1 MSQKA
6 FDNYNHL
13 EQMEGYRTEGYT
25 VSGTDSS
32 GITIGFGVDLS
43 QPPYN
48 TPEGLLNAGFDQSF
62 VDNVVSLDI
71 LGKDVGTLKKEG
83 KDPNQ
88 LASQVTLPDDED
100 TKINQFNIVKNSIL
114 ERIEPYKETMDP
126 IAQES
131 FATLTHWGG
140 SAMSNENRSAIEDP
154 NKLGPY
160 QRKAYVF
167 GVIQDGIDDIIADK
181 GYITNDE
188 YQAVI
193 LKGQNSISNFKD
205 LSPLNTQTLN
215 REMSFVSDSTGV
227 VVNQDNYLQIL
238 EPKQKEKE
246 TVEGISADEPTMEE
260 QAAEIE
266 RKKQQEFQ
274 PEPVDTIPVKPVPET
289 EVEEPEIKKVTEPEF
304 DIVIDEQTEENVTDK
319 KTTDVETPVE
329 TEEEKVEIFTPSQP
343 IIDPATGEIIE
354 QAGKGPTKQDVEKKP
369 KEETVEITIGDTKY
383 KVPKSEATPVDTEQV
398 NEDLAKA
405 MAPKINVASVE
416 EEEIKVEQEQEQ
428 VGPTVKNLE
437 KKEAIEENK
446 KYSPRANTYKEDRD
460 FINNNEPDGENDQ
473 LYNFKKERYEQSVM
487 VANRIMGDDHDYGED
502 AEAMREAILAVIT
515 PNEFD
520 QVSEKYARGLPGAL
534 GVSGDLLDQS
544 KEGRKIRAGIMFR
557 ARNLLLEQRGEEL
570 NNQND
575 FLELDEKLLLNN
587 KTTIEERVT
596 ENNSAVEDLQQE
608 WQQIKQNGYYVYS
621 GYKETWVPNFKNKEQ
636 EEQYNNWRTRTE
648 AVNEDRLA
656 INEDIKKFDNKAS
669 KFKEERD
676 KFVTNTNNFFE
687 NISFNHAEGIF
698 NSVDNKIEIIYD
710 DEGRA
715 TFSSKFDESLRNSFD
730 NTIVY
735 GGPHG
740 LIDLGKTFDVISS
753 TANAYA
759 KYYALEVGL
768 KNKIIAGLGIG
779 TAVGA
784 FVTDALNISPDRGKD
799 LFTGETYS
807 ALDFVTTKYV
817 NLSKNNI
824 LPASE
829 NVPNP
834 VFSPD
839 GFLKFNNEAD
849 AYSIGK
855 FLGPG
860 LTYMANLAGS
870 TKRMLA
876 KRAALIAS
884 GKLKQVTGK
893 QIKYWNRKGALGYKS
908 SLFGIYDT
916 GSKVAFNRNFFNSLH
931 KKYRFTQKAAINLN
945 QIAATSRMTY
955 LSNVGELKA
964 QGVNSEM
971 ALAGASFMS
980 LATGISQSIMPDY
993 LWFST
998 QSGRAA
1004 VKAYA
1009 SSLKGLGAKNL
1020 SAQARIAG
1028 AKTAGETFLKNTF
1041 KELGEESLDFVLNE
1055 IIQQSFVTNRSSEL
1069 LDMTKINE
1077 VILGTLMMVSI
1088 PGGFR
1093 ARRDYKAIRDY
1104 VVQETYYD
1112 GAKLYN
1118 SLVKRIQPVD
1128 TEIKRLE
1135 NITTRSKEENEY
1147 LKVLKKERDA
1157 DQKALNEIGNILD
1170 VIKVAPKFVTTE
1182 TVDLMIKK
1190 NDLIKKK
1197 KEITDKKDVTLHSRE
1212 IQELNSQIEQLNIE
1226 IQQTDYF
1233 AKKEQIGKKLLA
1245 DGFALAQKEGVRTID
1260 VSKVQNE
1267 QEFRDFRN
1275 VENAYRR
1282 QVNKT
1287 ISEEQNK
1294 IKADKS
1300 NYDKNGNLKKSVAK
1314 KLRKLEDQKLA
1325 TIPTYTEAKKGP
1337 EGMIFYD
1344 DASGEHVIVINSDK
1358 AIESG
1363 NFAVVHHELFH
1374 GMLRKSMINNPEM
1387 MTRLAYILRQ
1397 ELKNNPA
1404 LSRYII
1410 NKFGSYANGNIT
1422 AKNADELMVIM
1433 SEALLLR
1440 RTAVSKNFL
1449 NRFAD
1454 VIRRVGREFGVTVK
1468 IKDVRDLIA
1477 FIEDYS
1483 REAKRGRFS
1492 KALKKVKEQG
1502 LQSTVSLKAKQRK
1515 GLQKETRIG
1524 ALIEK
1529 VTGAVKGMS
1538 QSVYTNEK
1546 LIVDLDLSDNTQKI
1560 VAKNAEIRQRIL
1572 DEGITK
1578 NGKIVASPALQDE
1591 LVANNLPLAV
1601 NLAKFAANNPNIAQL
1616 EEGKR
1621 VGFDQFLSGYYEN
1634 LVDLART
1641 YDASVNEFGQYLN
1654 TLLPLRYGQIL
1665 RGETAGQVEGTVSI
1679 DAKEA
1684 RQVADTEQGM
1694 TERYSDSETI
1704 MPDVNVANR
1713 LGGTELQDQIED
1725 HFNKGVSMII
1735 NGPAKGQTREQW
1747 LKELTDLG
1755 FADLDGTLPDLSNI
1769 DFSQVQPYA
1778 FPIIADYYGIDRD
1791 KLDWRLNKKN
1801 KDKGLIPKGKKASF
1815 MANLRIDSKKGTNEL
1830 QTIQRRIRSNPEL
1843 HIVASLPKAFVG
1855 TKEKPIKSNKVRPLL
1870 LKSFYNKGEKIN
1882 NVNLFFRFPVVD
1894 TNAYLEKVGIVDKKA
1909 DRSDRNTSA
1918 FANAVVFE
1926 VARKVSAQ
1934 GIKQALAKNGN
1945 LHAKVRVGLDD
1956 GINKFS
1962 ESKAFKEANPIDQKT
1977 ILAGVK
1983 QMEEQLLALII
1994 DLPGD
1999 ENNKELRREVKKLFK
2014 QTFGDKINLSLQGK
2028 LANSLLGKTGIV
2040 TKYGTMINNY
2050 AVNRGFL
2057 PELRQFVEEELHS
2070 YNETKDVYELLGLYG
2085 EGEADLTRPDAFTKL
2100 DVERGRANLLRIVQD
2115 LKNQVETGKLE
2126 KRKAISYII
2135 MLKGIYGKASRIADK
2150 GLVGDGLVRVKVNN
2164 GELGGFRASV
2174 VSSASDFTKLVNS
2187 VDEGFFELNLSEI
2200 KLKQKYNLTITS
2212 DQSAEVLEN
2221 YLQNLEITQELNE
2234 QAELA
2239 RDLTKYLFIW
2249 NWNKYGSKENKKD
2262 KMMFAQFLFNLGS
2275 NMNSPSRKAAK
2286 IFGIATNV
2294 IGENNK
2300 LLIPAN
2306 QINRLTT
2313 YEHAK
2318 PHHVLLS
2325 QITDVLQNN
2334 AEKDWDALIDKVF
2347 DDYVVNIIKGKT
2359 KDNVDFD
2366 DLLSRSGLSSK
2377 VQRSY
2382 DTEADINN
2390 ANEVLQTSIG
2400 RLYNDITHGDSRTSA
2415 IKVVN
2420 KDFTL
2425 HNKIIGKEFEADG
2438 KPKVS
2443 QSLSYQEAA
2452 KIARS
2457 KAYNEDLKGISILDF
2472 DDTLATTNSKV
2483 KYTSPDGTQG
2493 TLNAEEYAK
2502 NYVNLLNRGYTFDFS
2517 EFNEVV
2523 EGKVGPLFDK
2533 ALKLAKK
2540 YGTEDMFIL
2549 TARPPEAQRAIY
2561 DFLNSVGLH
2570 IPYDN
2575 ITGLANSTAEAKAL
2589 WITKKV
2595 EEGYNDIYFA
2605 DDALQNVKEV
2615 ENVLNQLDVKSKVQQ
2630 AKVSRSE
2637 KYDEQFND
2645 ILEEQSGISSEKR
2658 FSETKARR
2666 RGADKGKY
2674 RFFIPPSAED
2684 FLGLIYNFLP
2694 KGAKGE
2700 KALKFFK
2707 EALLD
2712 PFANAI
2718 TAVNNAR
2725 QVMMSEYNELV
2736 KSTPGIRKRL
2746 NEKVLDGDF
2755 TVEDAVR
2762 VYLWDKA
2769 GFKIPGLSETDK
2781 KALLKIVN
2789 QDEQL
2794 TSFAMSV
2801 SKISRQKE
2809 GYLEP
2814 DVEWEVDNIKYD
2826 LFQKSNRIKR
2836 ADFLTEF
2843 KKNRETIF
2851 GKWDGRKLVGSNMNK
2866 IEAIYGKPFRQALE
2880 DILWRM
2886 ENGTNRGF
2894 GDNKM
2899 VNDFMNWLNGSV
2911 AATMFVNM
2919 RSALLQQ
2926 LSFVNFINWEDNNIF
2941 AASKAF
2947 ANQTQFWTD
2956 FTFLFNSN
2964 FLKERRSGLRSDLNA
2979 SELVNHLSKSRNKTK
2994 AALRYLLQKGF
3005 LPTQI
3010 ADSFAIAIG
3019 GASFYRNRRNKYI
3032 AEGMTEKEAE
3042 KKAFKDFQET
3052 AERTQQ
3058 SARADM
3064 ISQEQASVLGRLI
3077 LAFQNTPMQ
3086 YARLTKRAA
3095 QDLINGRGSMKANLS
3110 KIIYYGFVQNLI
3122 FYTLQS
3128 AMFALMFE
3136 DDDDEEYINQKGQRV
3151 LNGMLDSFLRGTG
3164 VAGGVVST
3172 LKNMALRAM
3181 RESDKGSRGD
3191 YAYVLIEALNL
3202 SPPVGIKARKIYAAT
3217 QSYKFNRR
3225 EIESMGYLDIDNP
3238 TYEVATSTI
3247 EGLFNLPVARAYNK
3261 IRNIR
3266 AALDKDNAIWQR
3278 IALVLGWNTWDL
3290 GIQRA
3295 RLPRGV
3301 KYRSTISRQ
3310 KNRKRKGLYKSN
3322 LQ

>member
-1 MSQKA
+1 MSKKA
-6 FDNYNHL
+6 FENYNHL
-13 EQMEGYRTEGYT
+13 EQMEGYRTQGYT

-48 TPEGLLNAGFDQSF
+48 TPEGLLSAGFDQSF
-62 VDNVVSLDI
+62 VDNVVGLDI
-71 LGKDVGTLKKEG
+71 LGKDVGTLKSEG

-114 ERIEPYKETMDP
+114 ERIEPYRETMDP

-167 GVIQDGIDDIIADK
+167 GVIQDGIDNIISDK

-215 REMSFVSDSTGV
+215 REMSFVSDSTGFA
-227 VVNQDNYLQIL
+227 VNQNNYLQIL
-238 EPKQKEKE
+238 EPKQKE

-266 RKKQQEFQ
+266 RKKQREFQ
-274 PEPVDTIPVKPVPET
+274 PETVDTIPVKPLPEAQD
-289 EVEEPEIKKVTEPEF
+289 PEIKKATEPE
-304 DIVIDEQTEENVTDK
+304 IDEETQENITRGS
-319 KTTDVETPVE
+319 EE
-329 TEEEKVEIFTPSQP
+329 TEEEKIEIFTPSQP
-343 IIDPATGEIIE
+343 IIDPVTGEIIE

-369 KEETVEITIGDTKY
+369 KEETVEITIGGKKY
-383 KVPKSEATPVDTEQV
+383 KVPKSEATPVDTDQV
-398 NEDLAKA
+398 NEDLAKS
-405 MAPKINVASVE
+405 MASKINVASVE
-416 EEEIKVEQEQEQ
+416 EEEIKVEQGQEQ

-460 FINNNEPDGENDQ
+460 FINNNESDSEDDQ
-473 LYNFKKERYEQSVM
+473 LYNFKKERYEQALR
-487 VANRIMGDDHDYGED
+487 VADRIMGDDHDFGED
-502 AEAMREAILAVIT
+502 AEAMREAILAVI
-515 PNEFD
+515 NQDEFN
-520 QVSEKYARGLPGAL
+520 QVQEEYARGFPGL
-534 GVSGDLLDQS
+534 FGFEGDILDNQV
-544 KEGRKIRAGIMFR
+544 RAAIIFR
-557 ARNLLLEQRGEEL
+557 AQNLLLEQRSEEL

-575 FLELDEKLLLNN
+575 FLELDEKILSNN
-587 KTTIEERVT
+587 KTNIEERIND
-596 ENNSAVEDLQQE
+596 NNSAVEDLQQE
-608 WQQIKQNGYYVYS
+608 WKQIKQNGYYVYS
-621 GYKETWVPNFKNKEQ
+621 GYKQTWVPNFKNKEQ
-636 EEQYNNWRTRTE
+636 EEQYNAWVTRTE

-687 NISFNHAEGIF
+687 NIAFNHVEGVF
-698 NSVDNKIEIIYD
+698 NSVHDGIQITYD

-715 TFSSKFDESLRNSFD
+715 TISSKFNEAIRNKFD

-735 GGPHG
+735 GGPTG
-740 LIDLGKTFDVISS
+740 LIDLGKAFDIVS
-753 TANAYA
+753 TTINSYA
-759 KYYALEVGL
+759 KYRVLERALRNRVVV
-768 KNKIIAGLGIG
+768 GLGIG
-779 TAVGA
+779 TAAGA
-784 FVTDALNISPDRGKD
+784 YITDALNINPNRGKD

-807 ALDFVTTKYV
+807 ALDFVTDKYTQLA
-817 NLSKNNI
+817 NKNI
-824 LPASE
+824 LPVSE

-839 GFLKFNNEAD
+839 GFLKFNNDAD
-849 AYSIGK
+849 LYGVGK
-855 FLGPG
+855 FLGNS
-860 LTYMANLAGS
+860 LTYMYALSSISKNML
-870 TKRMLA
+870 TKRN
-876 KRAALIAS
+876 ALIKS
-884 GKLKQVTGK
+884 GKLKQVTAK

-931 KKYRFTQKAAINLN
+931 KKYRFTQKAAVNFN
-945 QIAATSRMTY
+945 QIGATARMTY

-964 QGVNSEM
+964 QGVSSEM
-971 ALAGASFMS
+971 ALMGASFMS

-993 LWFST
+993 LWFTT
-998 QSGRAA
+998 QAGRTA
-1004 VKAYA
+1004 VKTYA
-1009 SSLKGLGAKNL
+1009 SSLNSLGVKSL
-1020 SAQARIAG
+1020 SSQARIAG
-1028 AKTAGETFLKNTF
+1028 AKVAGQTFLKNTF
-1041 KELGEESLDFVLNE
+1041 KELGEEILDFAVND
-1055 IIQQSFVTNRSSEL
+1055 IIQQSFVTGRSSEL
-1069 LDMTKINE
+1069 LEMQKINE
-1077 VILGTLMMVSI
+1077 VVMGTLMMVSI
-1088 PGGFR
+1088 PGA
-1093 ARRDYKAIRDY
+1093 ARGRKNYQAIRDY

-1112 GAKLYN
+1112 GAKLYK
-1118 SLVKRIQPVD
+1118 SLAERIQPVD

-1135 NITTRSKEENEY
+1135 KITTRSKEENEY
-1147 LKVLKKERDA
+1147 LKVLKKEKNA
-1157 DQKALNEIGNILD
+1157 DLKALNEIGNILD

-1197 KEITDKKDVTLHSRE
+1197 KEITDKKDITLHSRE
-1212 IQELNSQIEQLNIE
+1212 IQELNSQIEQLNTE

-1260 VSKVQNE
+1260 IAKVQNE

-1287 ISEEQNK
+1287 IAEEQNK
-1294 IKADKS
+1294 IKADES
-1300 NYDKNGNLKKSVAK
+1300 NYDKNGNLKKSAEK
-1314 KLRKLEDQKLA
+1314 KLQQLEGKKLT
-1325 TIPTYTEAKKGP
+1325 TIPTYGDSKKES
-1337 EGMIFYD
+1337 EGIIYYD
-1344 DASGEHVIVINSDK
+1344 DVSGDHVIVINSDK

-1387 MTRLAYILRQ
+1387 MTRLAYVLRQ
-1397 ELKNNPA
+1397 ELKNNPG

-1410 NKFGSYANGNIT
+1410 SKFGSYANGNIT

-1502 LQSTVSLKAKQRK
+1502 LQSTVKLKAKQRK
-1515 GLQKETRIG
+1515 SLQKETRIG
-1524 ALIEK
+1524 ALIER

-1621 VGFDQFLSGYYEN
+1621 VSFDQFLSGYYEN

-1735 NGPAKGQTREQW
+1735 NGPAKGQTQKQW

-1778 FPIIADYYGIDRD
+1778 FPIIADYYGVDRD

-1934 GIKQALAKNGN
+1934 GIKQALAKNGD
-1945 LHAKVRVGLDD
+1945 LHDKVRVGLDD

-1962 ESKAFKEANPIDQKT
+1962 ESLAFKEASLGDQKI

-1983 QMEEQLLALII
+1983 QMEERLLALII

-1999 ENNKELRREVKKLFK
+1999 ENNKELRKEVKKLFK
-2014 QTFGDKINLSLQGK
+2014 QTFEDKINKSLQIK
-2028 LANSLLGKTGIV
+2028 LADSLLGKTGIV

-2057 PELRQFVEEELHS
+2057 PELRQFVKEELHS

-2085 EGEADLTRPDAFTKL
+2085 EGETDLTRPDAFTKL
-2100 DVERGRANLLRIVQD
+2100 DVERGRANLLRIAQD
-2115 LKNQVETGKLE
+2115 LIAQVESGKLE
-2126 KRKAISYII
+2126 KRKAIAYML

-2164 GELGGFRASV
+2164 SELGGFRASV
-2174 VSSASDFTKLVNS
+2174 ISSIGDFTKLINS
-2187 VDEGFFELNLSEI
+2187 VDNGFFELNLSET
-2200 KLKQKYNLTITS
+2200 KLKEKYNLTITS
-2212 DQSAEVLEN
+2212 DQSSEVIEN
-2221 YLQNLEITQELNE
+2221 YLQNNEITQELNE

-2294 IGENNK
+2294 ISENNK
-2300 LLIPAN
+2300 ILIPAN

-2334 AEKDWDALIDKVF
+2334 AKKDWDNLIDKVF

-2390 ANEVLQTSIG
+2390 VNEVLQTSIG

-2425 HNKIIGKEFEADG
+2425 HNKIIGKEFEANG

-2452 KIARS
+2452 KTARS
-2457 KAYNEDLKGISILDF
+2457 ISYNEELKGISILDF

-2533 ALKLAKK
+2533 ALKLAEK

-2645 ILEEQSGISSEKR
+2645 ILEEQSGVSSEKR

-2700 KALKFFK
+2700 RALKFFK

-2851 GKWDGRKLVGSNMNK
+2851 GKWDGRKLVGANMNK

-3225 EIESMGYLDIDNP
+3225 EIENMGYLDIDNP

-3290 GIQRA
+3290 GIERA
-3295 RLPRGV
+3295 RLTRGV
-3301 KYRSTISRQ
+3301 KYRSTISKQRN
-3310 KNRKRKGLYKSN
+3310 KKRKGLYKSN

>member
-1 MSQKA
+1 MSNKDNSVA
-6 FDNYNHL
+6 FIDVIKEAFPGINDQGIANIMGNIEL
-13 EQMEGYRTEGYT
+13 E
-25 VSGTDSS
+25 SS
-32 GITIGFGVDLS
+32 GGNFTREIPQDYDAIFSKGGALKSMQGNITSYF
-43 QPPYN
+43 
-48 TPEGLLNAGFDQSF
+48 
-62 VDNVVSLDI
+62 
-71 LGKDVGTLKKEG
+71 
-83 KDPNQ
+83 
-88 LASQVTLPDDED
+88 
-100 TKINQFNIVKNSIL
+100 NSI
-114 ERIEPYKETMDP
+114 
-126 IAQES
+126 
-131 FATLTHWGG
+131 
-140 SAMSNENRSAIEDP
+140 
-154 NKLGPY
+154 
-160 QRKAYVF
+160 
-167 GVIQDGIDDIIADK
+167 GIDDINEQRDQYNKLTKENPNAALGIAYMQDPDSSFAGGTGPLQLTIANYGGLENRAGEFEMLMK
-181 GYITNDE
+181 ENNFEGSLNDYMKKINE
-188 YQAVI
+188 DPAFGLQ
-193 LKGQNSISNFKD
+193 
-205 LSPLNTQTLN
+205 QTL
-215 REMSFVSDSTGV
+215 SYYKKFGDSKKWNPDFLNNTTAQVLGDTV
-227 VVNQDNYLQIL
+227 INPGRNWITEDKWNEFQTIGTDSIFNYNNIKKP
-238 EPKQKEKE
+238 EAI
-246 TVEGISADEPTMEE
+246 EGISPDEPTMEE
-260 QAAEIE
+260 QAKEIE

-289 EVEEPEIKKVTEPEF
+289 EVEEPEVKKAVEPEF
-304 DIVIDEQTEENVTDK
+304 KETTIVDDVLDSVDIVIDKQTGENVTDK
-319 KTTDVETPVE
+319 KTTDVVTPVE
-329 TEEEKVEIFTPSQP
+329 TEEEKTEIFSVTPSQP
-343 IIDPATGEIIE
+343 IINPVTGEVIE
-354 QAGKGPTKQDVEKKP
+354 PKDQGP
-369 KEETVEITIGDTKY
+369 KEEKTVEIEVAGKKY
-383 KVPKSEATPVDTEQV
+383 NQPESEYKLVVPVEPDFIKEV
-398 NEDLAKA
+398 NDDLAKS
-405 MAPKINVASVE
+405 MAPKITTGDVE
-416 EEEIKVEQEQEQ
+416 EEEIKVEQKEQL
-428 VGPTVKNLE
+428 GPTKESLE
-437 KKEAIEENK
+437 KKKELEDPKNQTSIRSN
-446 KYSPRANTYKEDRD
+446 NYKSDRD
-460 FINNNEPDGENDQ
+460 YLNNVEIVDVNDEGYKFRKARNDQ
-473 LYNFKKERYEQSVM
+473 HIM
-487 VANRIMGDDHDYGED
+487 VTDRIMGEDHDFGD
-502 AEAMREAILAVIT
+502 QTEAMREAILTVIT
-515 PNEFD
+515 DEEYE
-520 QVSEKYARGLPGAL
+520 QVARKYARGVPGAL
-534 GVSGDLLDQS
+534 GFEGDVMKPEVRAAIIYRAQNLVLAQRSEELELSGDY
-544 KEGRKIRAGIMFR
+544 
-557 ARNLLLEQRGEEL
+557 LEM
-570 NNQND
+570 
-575 FLELDEKLLLNN
+575 DEKLLIN
-587 KTTIEERVT
+587 KKEDLEERIQDNKAT
-596 ENNSAVEDLQQE
+596 VEELEDE
-608 WQQIKQNGYYVYS
+608 WKKIKQNGYYVYS
-621 GYKETWVPNFKNKEQ
+621 GYKQTWVPNFKNDEQ
-636 EEQYNNWRTRTE
+636 EAQYNSWLTRTE

-656 INEDIKKFDNKAS
+656 INKELKDFEARAV
-669 KFKEERD
+669 KFKDERD
-676 KFVTNTNNFFE
+676 KFVTNSNKFFDD
-687 NISFNHAEGIF
+687 IAFNHAEGMF
-698 NSVDNKIEIIYD
+698 NPVHDNIQITYD

-715 TFSSKFDESLRNSFD
+715 TIGSKFNEALRNKFD
-730 NTIVY
+730 NEIVY
-735 GGPHG
+735 GGPTG
-740 LIDLGKTFDVISS
+740 LIDLGKTFDVVS
-753 TANAYA
+753 TFLNSYI
-759 KYYALEVGL
+759 KYKIADRAL
-768 KNKIIAGLGIG
+768 KNKYVLGTLAGTSIGGFIIDKLDVNKTQDYDTGQSYG
-779 TAVGA
+779 AVDYLA
-784 FVTDALNISPDRGKD
+784 DK
-799 LFTGETYS
+799 YS
-807 ALDFVTTKYV
+807 
-817 NLSKNNI
+817 NLADKNI
-824 LPASE
+824 LPVSE

-834 VFSPD
+834 VFSKD
-839 GFLKFNNEAD
+839 AFFKFNDD
-849 AYSIGK
+849 ASVYGVTK
-855 FLGPG
+855 FL
-860 LTYMANLAGS
+860 AG
-870 TKRMLA
+870 TLPYMLA
-876 KRAALIAS
+876 LSSGSKAMLKRREALLKS
-884 GKLKQVTGK
+884 GKLKQVTTK
-893 QIKYWNRKGALGYKS
+893 QIKHWNRKGALGYKS

-916 GSKVAFNRNFFNSLH
+916 GSKVAFNRNFFNSIN
-931 KKYRFTQKAAINLN
+931 KKYRFTQRAAVNLD
-945 QIAATSRMTY
+945 QIGQTFRMTY
-955 LSNVGELKA
+955 LSNVGELRA
-964 QGVNSEM
+964 QGVSGEM
-971 ALAGASFMS
+971 ALAGAGFMS

-993 LWFST
+993 LWFTT
-998 QSGRAA
+998 QAGRTA
-1004 VKAYA
+1004 VKTYA
-1009 SSLKGLGAKNL
+1009 SSLKSLGITSL
-1020 SAQARIAG
+1020 SAQAKIAG
-1028 AKTAGETFLKNTF
+1028 AKVAGETFLKNTF
-1041 KELGEESLDFVLNE
+1041 KELGEEIVDGVMNDV
-1055 IIQQSFVTNRSSEL
+1055 IQQAFVAGRSSEI
-1069 LDMTKINE
+1069 LDLEKQNE
-1077 VILGTLMMVSI
+1077 VVMGTLMMVAL
-1088 PGGFR
+1088 PGTFKT
-1093 ARRDYKAIRDY
+1093 AKDYGAIRDF
-1104 VVQETYYD
+1104 VVEQTYYD
-1112 GAKLYN
+1112 GVKLMSSISKQMQPLN
-1118 SLVKRIQPVD
+1118 LEIQRLSNKTSL
-1128 TEIKRLE
+1128 
-1135 NITTRSKEENEY
+1135 SKEESEY
-1147 LKVLKKERDA
+1147 LKIIKKEQELN
-1157 DQKALNEIGNILD
+1157 QKALNEVGNIVD

-1190 NDLIKKK
+1190 NELVKKK
-1197 KEITDKKDVTLHSRE
+1197 KEITDNKDATLNSRE
-1212 IQELNSQIEQLNIE
+1212 LQEINSEIDQLNE
-1226 IQQTDYF
+1226 KIQQTDYF

-1260 VSKVQNE
+1260 VAKVQNE

-1282 QVNKT
+1282 QVNKK

-1294 IKADKS
+1294 IKADKN
-1300 NYDKNGNLKKSVAK
+1300 NYDKNGKIKDSVAK
-1314 KLRKLEDQKLA
+1314 KLEKLEDEKIP
-1325 TIPTYTEAKKGP
+1325 TIPTYGKIKKGS
-1337 EGMIFYD
+1337 EGMIFFD
-1344 DASGEHVIVINSDK
+1344 DVSGDHVIIINSDK
-1358 AIESG
+1358 AIDSG

-1387 MTRLAYILRQ
+1387 MTRLAFILKE
-1397 ELKNNPA
+1397 ELKKNPF
-1404 LSRYII
+1404 LNRYVV
-1410 NKFGSYANGNIT
+1410 NKFGNYAAGNIT
-1422 AKNADELMVIM
+1422 RKNADELMIIM

-1440 RTAVSKNFL
+1440 RIAVSKNFM
-1449 NRFAD
+1449 NKFAD
-1454 VIRRVGREFGVTVK
+1454 VLRRVGREFGVAVK
-1468 IKDVRDLIA
+1468 IKDVSDLIA

-1515 GLQKETRIG
+1515 ALDREIKIG
-1524 ALIEK
+1524 ELIEK
-1529 VTGAVKGMS
+1529 AVSGIS
-1538 QSVYTNEK
+1538 QSVYANER
-1546 LIVDLDLSDNTQKI
+1546 LITDLDLSDNTQKI
-1560 VAKNAEIRQRIL
+1560 VLKNAEIRQRIL

-1665 RGETAGQVEGTVSI
+1665 RGETVGQVEGTVSI

-1713 LGGTELQDQIED
+1713 LGGTELQDQIEE

-1735 NGPAKGQTREQW
+1735 NGPAKGQTQEQW

-1830 QTIQRRIRSNPEL
+1830 QTIQRRVRSNPEL
-1843 HIVASLPKAFVG
+1843 HIVASLPRAFVG

-1870 LKSFYNKGEKIN
+1870 LKNFYNKGEKIN

-1894 TNAYLEKVGIVDKKA
+1894 TNAYLEKIGIVEGVA

-1934 GIKQALAKNGN
+1934 GIKQALAKNGD
-1945 LHAKVRVGLDD
+1945 LHDKVRVGLDD

-1962 ESKAFKEANPIDQKT
+1962 ESRAYKEASVTDQKT

-1983 QMEEQLLALII
+1983 QMEERLLSLII

-2014 QTFGDKINLSLQGK
+2014 QTFEDKISLSLQQK

-2057 PELRQFVEEELHS
+2057 PELRQFVKEELHS
-2070 YNETKDVYELLGLYG
+2070 YNDTKDVYELLGLYG
-2085 EGEADLTRPDAFTKL
+2085 EGETDLTRPDAFTKL
-2100 DVERGRANLLRIVQD
+2100 DVERGRANLLRIIQD

-2174 VSSASDFTKLVNS
+2174 VSSVSDFTKLVNS
-2187 VDEGFFELNLSEI
+2187 VDDGFFELNLSEI
-2200 KLKQKYNLTITS
+2200 KLKQKYGLTITS
-2212 DQSAEVLEN
+2212 DQSAEVVEN
-2221 YLQNLEITQELNE
+2221 FLQNNEITEELNE

-2249 NWNKYGSKENKKD
+2249 NWKKYGSKENKKD

-2286 IFGIATNV
+2286 IFGIATN
-2294 IGENNK
+2294 IIDENGK

-2325 QITDVLQNN
+2325 QITDILQNN
-2334 AEKDWDALIDKVF
+2334 AEKDWDNLIDKVF

-2359 KDNVDFD
+2359 KDSVDFD

-2377 VQRSY
+2377 VQRNY
-2382 DTEADINN
+2382 NLEANINDINT
-2390 ANEVLQTSIG
+2390 VLQTSIG

-2420 KDFTL
+2420 KDFAL
-2425 HNKIIGKEFEADG
+2425 NNQVIGKEFEAAG

-2457 KAYNEDLKGISILDF
+2457 VSYNEELKGISILDF

-2533 ALKLAKK
+2533 ALRLAEK

-2605 DDALQNVKEV
+2605 DDALQNVTEV
-2615 ENVLNQLDVKSKVQQ
+2615 ANVLDQLDVKSKVQQ

-2637 KYDEQFND
+2637 KYEEQFND
-2645 ILEEQSGISSEKR
+2645 ILEEQSGVSSEKR

-2700 KALKFFK
+2700 RALKFFK

-2762 VYLWDKA
+2762 VYLWNKA
-2769 GFKIPGLSETDK
+2769 GFKIPGLSAKDK
-2781 KALLKIVN
+2781 KDLLKIVN

-2794 TSFAMSV
+2794 TSFAESV
-2801 SKISRQKE
+2801 GKISRQKE

-2851 GKWDGRKLVGSNMNK
+2851 GKWDGRKLVGANMNK

-3010 ADSFAIAIG
+3010 ADSFAIALG

-3032 AEGMTEKEAE
+3032 AEGMTVKEAE

-3225 EIESMGYLDIDNP
+3225 EIENMGYLDIDNP

-3278 IALVLGWNTWDL
+3278 IALLLGWNTWDL
-3290 GIQRA
+3290 GIQRD
-3295 RLPRGV
+3295 RN
-3301 KYRSTISRQ
+3301 KYRRGLRYNSSL
-3310 KNRKRKGLYKSN
+3310 NKRGKKLQYK
-3322 LQ
+3322 

>member
-1 MSQKA
+1 MSKEPTSN
-6 FDNYNHL
+6 FDYAHGLTADIEAGINDMREDTGNQYAID
-13 EQMEGYRTEGYT
+13 GGSVAYT
-25 VSGTDSS
+25 KTYY
-32 GITIGFGVDLS
+32 GITLGAWATANNI
-43 QPPYN
+43 QIPK
-48 TPEGLLNAGFDQSF
+48 TQEGFDQVNSQFQAEFEGDETESRNKVTSYFKTLYWDKHKLDEISDKRVAASIYDALVNQNFSF
-62 VDNVVSLDI
+62 GDIGKNNESMLTALNNAGYKIEEFKNLDDAI
-71 LGKDVGTLKKEG
+71 FHVNK
-83 KDPNQ
+83 
-88 LASQVTLPDDED
+88 
-100 TKINQFNIVKNSIL
+100 
-114 ERIEPYKETMDP
+114 
-126 IAQES
+126 
-131 FATLTHWGG
+131 
-140 SAMSNENRSAIEDP
+140 AIEQQGSDKILNSYGKRREQSYIDSSQKGDNSKFSRGWMNRLNNYYTAEFQLDTNLLKVNEP
-154 NKLGPY
+154 LTTDSINNARRRPSKVTEP
-160 QRKAYVF
+160 
-167 GVIQDGIDDIIADK
+167 IQD
-181 GYITNDE
+181 
-188 YQAVI
+188 QVI
-193 LKGQNSISNFKD
+193 
-205 LSPLNTQTLN
+205 
-215 REMSFVSDSTGV
+215 
-227 VVNQDNYLQIL
+227 
-238 EPKQKEKE
+238 
-246 TVEGISADEPTMEE
+246 EGISPDDPTMEQ
-260 QAAEIE
+260 QAKEIE
-266 RKKQQEFQ
+266 RVKQRELQ
-274 PEPVDTIPVKPVPET
+274 PETLDTIPVKPMPKT
-289 EVEEPEIKKVTEPEF
+289 EVEEPEVKKSTEL
-304 DIVIDEQTEENVTDK
+304 Q
-319 KTTDVETPVE
+319 VE
-329 TEEEKVEIFTPSQP
+329 TEEEKIEIFTPSQP
-343 IIDPATGEIIE
+343 IIDPNTGEVIE
-354 QAGKGPTKQDVEKKP
+354 QKNQGPKKEK
-369 KEETVEITIGDTKY
+369 TVEIEVGGRKY
-383 KVPKSEATPVDTEQV
+383 NIPESEYKFVVPVEPDVIKETNDDLVKSI
-398 NEDLAKA
+398 
-405 MAPKINVASVE
+405 APRVITGGVE
-416 EEEIKVEQEQEQ
+416 EEEIKIEQEEQ
-428 VGPTVKNLE
+428 LGPTQQSLE
-437 KKEAIEENK
+437 KKKELEDPKNQTSIRSN
-446 KYSPRANTYKEDRD
+446 NYKSDKD
-460 FINNNEPDGENDQ
+460 YLNNVEIVDVNDEGYKFRKARNDQ
-473 LYNFKKERYEQSVM
+473 HIM
-487 VANRIMGDDHDYGED
+487 VTDRIMGEDHDFGD
-502 AEAMREAILAVIT
+502 QTEAMREAILTVIT
-515 PNEFD
+515 DEEYE
-520 QVSEKYARGLPGAL
+520 QVARKYARGAPGAL
-534 GVSGDLLDQS
+534 GFEGDIMKPEVRAAIIYRAQNLVLAQRSEELELSGDY
-544 KEGRKIRAGIMFR
+544 
-557 ARNLLLEQRGEEL
+557 LEM
-570 NNQND
+570 
-575 FLELDEKLLLNN
+575 DEKLLIN
-587 KTTIEERVT
+587 KKEDLEERVQDNKAT
-596 ENNSAVEDLQQE
+596 VEELEDE
-608 WQQIKQNGYYVYS
+608 WKKIKQNGYYVYS
-621 GYKETWVPNFKNKEQ
+621 GYKQTWVPNFKNDEQ
-636 EEQYNNWRTRTE
+636 EAQYNSWLTRTE

-656 INEDIKKFDNKAS
+656 INKELKGFEARAV
-669 KFKEERD
+669 KFKDERD
-676 KFVTNTNNFFE
+676 KFVTNSNKFFDD
-687 NISFNHAEGIF
+687 IAFNHAEGMF
-698 NSVDNKIEIIYD
+698 NPVHDNIQITYD

-715 TFSSKFDESLRNSFD
+715 TIGSKFNEVLRNKFD
-730 NTIVY
+730 NEIVY
-735 GGPHG
+735 GGPTG
-740 LIDLGKTFDVISS
+740 LIDLGKTFDVVS
-753 TANAYA
+753 TFLNSYI
-759 KYYALEVGL
+759 KYKIADKAL
-768 KNKIIAGLGIG
+768 KNKYVLGTLAGTSIGGFII
-779 TAVGA
+779 
-784 FVTDALNISPDRGKD
+784 DK
-799 LFTGETYS
+799 
-807 ALDFVTTKYV
+807 LDFNKTQDYDTGQSYGAVDYLTDKYS
-817 NLSKNNI
+817 NLADKNI
-824 LPASE
+824 LPVST

-834 VFSPD
+834 VFSKD
-839 GFLKFNNEAD
+839 KFFKFND
-849 AYSIGK
+849 DVSAYGITK
-855 FLGPG
+855 FL
-860 LTYMANLAGS
+860 AG
-870 TKRMLA
+870 TLPYMLA
-876 KRAALIAS
+876 LSSGSKAMLKRREALLKS
-884 GKLKQVTGK
+884 GKLKQVTSK
-893 QIKYWNRKGALGYKS
+893 QIKYWNRKGTLGYKS

-916 GSKVAFNRNFFNSLH
+916 GSKIAFNKNFFNSIN
-931 KKYRFTQKAAINLN
+931 KKYRFTQRAAVNLD
-945 QIAATSRMTY
+945 QIGQTFRMTY
-955 LSNVGELKA
+955 LSNVGELRA
-964 QGVNSEM
+964 QGVSGEM

-993 LWFST
+993 LWFTT
-998 QSGRAA
+998 QAGRTA
-1004 VKAYA
+1004 VKTYA
-1009 SSLKGLGAKNL
+1009 SSLKSLGVKSL
-1020 SAQARIAG
+1020 SAQAKIAG

-1041 KELGEESLDFVLNE
+1041 KELGEEVVDGIMNEVVQQVFVAG
-1055 IIQQSFVTNRSSEL
+1055 RSSKL
-1069 LDMTKINE
+1069 LDLEKQNE
-1077 VILGTLMMVSI
+1077 VIMGTLMMVAL
-1088 PGGFR
+1088 PGTLKM
-1093 ARRDYKAIRDY
+1093 AKDYGAIRDF
-1104 VVQETYYD
+1104 VVEQTYYD
-1112 GAKLYN
+1112 GAKLMSSISKQMQPLN
-1118 SLVKRIQPVD
+1118 LEIQRLSNKTSL
-1128 TEIKRLE
+1128 
-1135 NITTRSKEENEY
+1135 SKEESEY
-1147 LKVLKKERDA
+1147 LKIIKKEQELN
-1157 DQKALNEIGNILD
+1157 QKALNEVGNIVD

-1190 NDLIKKK
+1190 NELVKKK
-1197 KEITDKKDVTLHSRE
+1197 KEITDNKDATLNNRE
-1212 IQELNSQIEQLNIE
+1212 LQEINSKIEQLNE
-1226 IQQTDYF
+1226 KIQQTDYF

-1245 DGFALAQKEGVRTID
+1245 DGFALAQKEGRRVID
-1260 VSKVQNE
+1260 VAKVQNE

-1294 IKADKS
+1294 IKADKK
-1300 NYDKNGNLKKSVAK
+1300 NYDKNGNLKKPAAN
-1314 KLRKLEDQKLA
+1314 KLEKLENEKLQ
-1325 TIPTYTEAKKGP
+1325 TIPTYGKTKKATA
-1337 EGMIFYD
+1337 EGLIYYD
-1344 DASGEHVIVINSDK
+1344 DASGDHVIVINSDK
-1358 AIESG
+1358 VLETG
-1363 NFAVVHHELFH
+1363 NFAVIHHELFH

-1387 MTRLAYILRQ
+1387 MTRLAFILKE
-1397 ELKNNPA
+1397 ELKKNPF
-1404 LSRYII
+1404 LNRYII
-1410 NKFGSYANGNIT
+1410 TKFGSYAAGNIT
-1422 AKNADELMVIM
+1422 KKNADELMIIM

-1440 RTAVSKNFL
+1440 RISVSKNFM
-1449 NRFAD
+1449 NKFAD
-1454 VIRRVGREFGVTVK
+1454 VLRRVGREFGVTVK
-1468 IKDVRDLIA
+1468 IKDVSDLIA

-1515 GLQKETRIG
+1515 ALDREIKIG
-1524 ALIEK
+1524 KLIEK
-1529 VTGAVKGMS
+1529 AVKGMS
-1538 QSVYTNEK
+1538 QSVYANEK
-1546 LIVDLDLSDNTQKI
+1546 LITDLDLSDNTQKI
-1560 VAKNAEIRQRIL
+1560 VVKNAEIRQKIL

-1578 NGKIVASPALQDE
+1578 NNKIVASPALQDE

-1634 LVDLART
+1634 LVNLART

-1665 RGETAGQVEGTVSI
+1665 RGEMAGQVEGTVSI

-1725 HFNKGVSMII
+1725 HFNKGISMII
-1735 NGPAKGQTREQW
+1735 NGPAKGQTQKQW

-1755 FADLDGTLPDLSNI
+1755 FADLDGALPDLSNI
-1769 DFSQVQPYA
+1769 DFSQVKPYA

-1791 KLDWRLNKKN
+1791 KLDWRLNIKN
-1801 KDKGLIPKGKKASF
+1801 KEKGLIPKGKKASF
-1815 MANLRIDSKKGTNEL
+1815 MANLRIDSEKGTNEL
-1830 QTIQRRIRSNPEL
+1830 QNIQRIVREKPEL

-1870 LKSFYNKGEKIN
+1870 LKNFYNKGEKIN

-1894 TNAYLEKVGIVDKKA
+1894 TNAYLEKVGIVDGKA

-1934 GIKQALAKNGN
+1934 GIKQALAKNGD
-1945 LHAKVRVGLDD
+1945 LHDKVRVGLDD

-1962 ESKAFKEANPIDQKT
+1962 ESLAFKEASLGDQKI

-1983 QMEEQLLALII
+1983 QMEERLLALII

-1999 ENNKELRREVKKLFK
+1999 ENNKELRKEVKNLFK
-2014 QTFGDKINLSLQGK
+2014 ETFGNTLNKDLQVK
-2028 LANSLLGKTGIV
+2028 LADSLLGKTGII

-2057 PELRQFVEEELHS
+2057 PELRQFVKEELES

-2085 EGEADLTRPDAFTKL
+2085 EGETDLTRADAFTKL
-2100 DVERGRANLLRIVQD
+2100 DVERGRANLLRIALD
-2115 LKNQVETGKLE
+2115 LKAQVEAGNLE
-2126 KRKAISYII
+2126 KSKAIAYIV
-2135 MLKGIYGKASRIADK
+2135 MLKGIHGKASRIADK
-2150 GLVGDGLVRVKVNN
+2150 GLVGNGLVRVKVNN

-2174 VSSASDFTKLVNS
+2174 VSSIPDFIKLISS
-2187 VDEGFFELNLSEI
+2187 VDNGFFELNLSEM
-2200 KLKQKYNLTITS
+2200 KLKEKYNLKITS
-2212 DQSAEVLEN
+2212 DQSSEAIETYFEN
-2221 YLQNLEITQELNE
+2221 GEISQELND
-2234 QAELA
+2234 QSELA
-2239 RDLTKYLFIW
+2239 RDLTKYLFKW
-2249 NWNKYGSKENKKD
+2249 NWKKYGSKQNKKD

-2286 IFGIATNV
+2286 VFGIATD
-2294 IGENNK
+2294 IIDENDNLLFPIDTINK
-2300 LLIPAN
+2300 FA
-2306 QINRLTT
+2306 T

-2318 PHHVLLS
+2318 PHHVFIS
-2325 QITDVLQNN
+2325 QLTNVLQNN
-2334 AEKDWDALIDKVF
+2334 AEKDWDNEIDKVF
-2347 DDYVVNIIKGKT
+2347 EDYVVNIITGKT
-2359 KDNVDFD
+2359 KTDFD
-2366 DLLSRSGLSSK
+2366 DLLSKSGLGSKMQRNYNPESSIN
-2377 VQRSY
+2377 
-2382 DTEADINN
+2382 DINT
-2390 ANEVLQTSIG
+2390 VLQSSIG

-2420 KDFTL
+2420 KDFSL
-2425 HNKIIGKEFEADG
+2425 HNKIIGKEFEANG

-2517 EFNEVV
+2517 EFNKVV

-2645 ILEEQSGISSEKR
+2645 ILEEQSGVSSEKR

-2700 KALKFFK
+2700 RALKFFK

-2736 KSTPGIRKRL
+2736 KSTPGIRERL

-2851 GKWDGRKLVGSNMNK
+2851 GKWDGRKLVGANMNK

-3032 AEGMTEKEAE
+3032 AEGMSEKEAE
-3042 KKAFKDFQET
+3042 KKAFQDFQET

-3058 SARADM
+3058 SSRADM

-3095 QDLINGRGSMKANLS
+3095 QDLINGRGSTKANLS

-3181 RESDKGSRGD
+3181 KESDKGSKGD

-3202 SPPVGIKARKIYAAT
+3202 SPPVGIKARKIYSAT

-3238 TYEVATSTI
+3238 TYEVATSTL
-3247 EGLFNLPVARAYNK
+3247 EGLFNVPVARAYNK

-3278 IALVLGWNTWDL
+3278 IALLLGWNTWDL
-3290 GIQRA
+3290 GIQRN
-3295 RLPRGV
+3295 RN
-3301 KYRSTISRQ
+3301 KY
-3310 KNRKRKGLYKSN
+3310 KKGLRYKTSSKRGKK
-3322 LQ
+3322 LKYK